1 MGKVLLLF
9 FCLSA
14 VSFGAENV
22 LLIAG
27 GYEGSDRNFIFNNI
41 AHALARTLSAR
52 GWEASAIYGE
62 PGHADQHRREFAAD
76 GPVNHVP
83 FSLESL
89 RARIQELVRGEGPAQ
104 LLLHLGG
111 HGTIEN
117 GRYRI
122 QIGADTYLNAS
133 ELAELLRPLL
143 AKGVKVA
150 MTLDSCSSGQLI
162 ENLADSLGALTR
174 NLCTV
179 ASTNRQPYVSSRG
192 ILGPMMG
199 LLSET
204 LPEQLIS
211 LEQLFRRVRQS
222 VHFVRPREN
231 LFPQISSF
239 PAGISLGSAFPRQSR
254 SPEIPVQC
262 TSGLKNN
269 SLTLPSMDIV
279 SQQLQITWANV
290 KRSCIRDVREAGGI
304 MSYRGQYADQCR
316 DSLPETSFGNN
327 IAINPATYPGLFE
340 WREGRMSGARSG
352 AFEQHVRFF
361 PDFDSASNILHISPA
376 GICLSLLD
384 DRITLTSRE
393 RQGLRNL
400 IGEKFFQH
408 CRKDLERGCCHY
420 NFQKFVDLERSVYET
435 LFATTPPAESSC
447 ESFNL

>member
-199 LLSET
+199 SSFSDECASRCTLCGHEKIFFRRFQVSRPGYPWALHSRGRVAVLRFPSSAPRGSKIILSRCQAWTSCHSNCKSPGPMLSEAVF
-204 LPEQLIS
+204 EMCA
-211 LEQLFRRVRQS
+211 RR
-222 VHFVRPREN
+222 
-231 LFPQISSF
+231 
-239 PAGISLGSAFPRQSR
+239 AGS
-254 SPEIPVQC
+254 
-262 TSGLKNN
+262 
-269 SLTLPSMDIV
+269 
-279 SQQLQITWANV
+279 
-290 KRSCIRDVREAGGI
+290 
-304 MSYRGQYADQCR
+304 
-316 DSLPETSFGNN
+316 
-327 IAINPATYPGLFE
+327 
-340 WREGRMSGARSG
+340 
-352 AFEQHVRFF
+352 
-361 PDFDSASNILHISPA
+361 
-376 GICLSLLD
+376 
-384 DRITLTSRE
+384 
-393 RQGLRNL
+393 
-400 IGEKFFQH
+400 
-408 CRKDLERGCCHY
+408 
-420 NFQKFVDLERSVYET
+420 
-435 LFATTPPAESSC
+435 
-447 ESFNL
+447 